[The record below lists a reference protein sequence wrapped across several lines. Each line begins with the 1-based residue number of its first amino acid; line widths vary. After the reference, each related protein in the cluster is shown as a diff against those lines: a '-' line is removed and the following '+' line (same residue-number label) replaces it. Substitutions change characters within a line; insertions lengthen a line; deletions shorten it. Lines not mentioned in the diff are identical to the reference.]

1 MHTWK
6 NIDKNESSIDEENV
20 NGHNLDSKILVSVEN
35 CVECTLKVTCSGK
48 TSSKYQ
54 SCYKYENL

>member
-35 CVECTLKVTCSGK
+35 CVECTLKVTC
-48 TSSKYQ
+48 
-54 SCYKYENL
+54 